1 MGTGRDVL
9 DAGAVVGETYRIGSL
24 LGRGGM
30 GAVWAAEHLRL
41 PGKRV
46 AVKVLLDPAAA
57 GEEMFQRFR
66 REAEIASRL
75 GHPNIIEVLDFNLL
89 PSGQPYIVLEYLQ
102 GETLARRLRSGRVPL
117 DESLAIA
124 RQIGSAL
131 QAAHRAGVVHRD
143 LKPDNVF
150 LCVPEEDVPTRVK
163 VLDFGISKIR
173 GSGTLATA
181 DSILMGT
188 PQYMSPEQ
196 AVGRNSELDARTDLF
211 ALGAIVYEML
221 AGEPAFAGGSL
232 AQVVYRVVHVEP
244 APLRSLVPDL
254 PDEVVSS
261 VERALSKSA
270 DDRQPDVA
278 TFIHELTGRPLHGF
292 STAKRAELEATLITP
307 PGESLEAK
315 LDATLPSSP
324 RVPPPER
331 RSRPARP
338 SAVATPR
345 GPIRPGQRPARMGAW
360 AVVALVALAAAGGV
374 AVGRRAARGR
384 ASVPVTPVSSMP
396 PPGTIPILPREPP
409 VGTPSPPERP
419 RPAVAATSA
428 GAVSDHRP
436 SGLSPE
442 RSERPRPAVA
452 ASEIGPTSDHRS
464 GGLSTERAE
473 RPGGPGANKLSG
485 MFPGSAGEPLPA
497 EARALLERAEE
508 ALRLNQPQ
516 EATRLVDQSF
526 FIQKSSRG
534 YAIQTRAACAR
545 HDIGAARAAFR
556 NVTNPGQR
564 SHVRS
569 ACARRDILLP

>member
-75 GHPNIIEVLDFNLL
+75 GHPNIVEVLDFNLL

-102 GETLARRLRSGRVPL
+102 GETLARRLRSGRLPL
-117 DESLAIA
+117 EEALAIA

-150 LCVPEEDVPTRVK
+150 LCVPEEDVPTRIK

-173 GSGTLATA
+173 GSGTLATS

-254 PDEVVSS
+254 PDAVVLS

-270 DDRQPDVA
+270 DDRQKDVA

-292 STAKRAELEATLITP
+292 ATAKRAELEATLITP
-307 PGESLEAK
+307 PGESVEPE

-324 RVPPPER
+324 RVPPPKR
-331 RSRPARP
+331 RPRPERP
-338 SAVATPR
+338 SAAATAPRATPP
-345 GPIRPGQRPARMGAW
+345 GPRRTRMGTW
-360 AVVALVALAAAGGV
+360 AAVLALVALAAAGGI

-384 ASVPVTPVSSMP
+384 AVAPAVAVTSGQPPAAASPVRADPPVSP
-396 PPGTIPILPREPP
+396 PAPA
-409 VGTPSPPERP
+409 ERP
-419 RPAVAATSA
+419 RPAVAATSV
-428 GAVSDHRP
+428 GATSDHRP
-436 SGLSPE
+436 G
-442 RSERPRPAVA
+442 
-452 ASEIGPTSDHRS
+452 GPSADH
-464 GGLSTERAE
+464 AD
-473 RPGGPGANKLSG
+473 RPGAPGANKFGGTFGGFS
-485 MFPGSAGEPLPA
+485 GEPLPA

-556 NVTNPGQR
+556 NVTHPEQR
-564 SHVRS
+564 RHVRA
-569 ACARRDILLP
+569 ACARRDIALQ

>member
-75 GHPNIIEVLDFNLL
+75 GHPNIVEVLDFNVL
-89 PSGQPYIVLEYLQ
+89 PGGQPYIVLEYLE
-102 GETLARRLRSGRVPL
+102 GETLARRLRSGPVPL
-117 DESLAIA
+117 EPALAIA

-131 QAAHRAGVVHRD
+131 QAAHRADVVHRD

-150 LCVPEEDVPTRVK
+150 LCIPEEDVPTRVK

-173 GSGTLATA
+173 GSGTLATS

-221 AGEPAFAGGSL
+221 AGQPAFAGGSL
-232 AQVVYRVVHVEP
+232 AQVVYRVVHVAP
-244 APLRSLVPDL
+244 APLRSLVPSL
-254 PDEVVSS
+254 PGDVVSS
-261 VERALSKSA
+261 VERALSKSPA
-270 DDRQPDVA
+270 DRQPDVA

-307 PGESLEAK
+307 PGESLEPE

-331 RSRPARP
+331 RSRPERP
-338 SAVATPR
+338 SAVATAPGRTTPAPR
-345 GPIRPGQRPARMGAW
+345 RSRAGTWVTVAGL
-360 AVVALVALAAAGGV
+360 VVLAALGGV
-374 AVGRRAARGR
+374 AVGRRATRGR
-384 ASVPVTPVSSMP
+384 AAAAAAAATDSQPS
-396 PPGTIPILPREPP
+396 GTLPAAPQDPP
-409 VGTPSPPERP
+409 VVPERP
-419 RPAVAATSA
+419 RSAVAAPGIVA
-428 GAVSDHRP
+428 APDHR
-436 SGLSPE
+436 SSLATE
-442 RSERPRPAVA
+442 HAERPRPLA
-452 ASEIGPTSDHRS
+452 ASGTGATPEPHGIAT
-464 GGLSTERAE
+464 E
-473 RPGGPGANKLSG
+473 RPGASRLGLNLG
-485 MFPGSAGEPLPA
+485 GSSPEPLPA

-516 EATRLVDQSF
+516 EAIRLVDQSF

-534 YAIQTRAACAR
+534 YAIQTRAACSR

-556 NVTNPGQR
+556 NVTHPDQR
-564 SHVRS
+564 RHVRA
-569 ACARRDILLP
+569 ACARRDIPLQ